1 MNAIVPT
8 NIQLPSHLA
17 GRLSQPSAVAGAM
30 TAGIGTS
37 AGYKRISI
45 RGGRFRVREGSQ
57 ETVLPDHKLR
67 CVIVGASPNMTKTFY
82 KGAYNPKAEDKS
94 PDCYSN
100 DGIRPAKDASDP
112 QSQLCA
118 TCEQNQWGSKMTET
132 GARMKACADQKRL
145 AVISAD
151 DDSPEPEL
159 YLFQVT
165 PAALSEF
172 RNYGNQLA
180 AKGFPP
186 ELCVTEISFDPNEA
200 YPKATFKFGGFVDEG
215 MVATIDG
222 LVGSA
227 KVHEITGELPV
238 TAEVVPAT
246 PKPSPIKVKAKEEYV
261 PKVEV
266 EDAVFEEE
274 AVEAAPVKGFG
285 SKAAPKPVQ
294 APPPKAAPPVA
305 QSSNLASD
313 IQDILNGLGD
323 DDE

>member
-37 AGYKRISI
+37 ASYKRISI
-45 RGGRFRVREGSQ
+45 RGGRFRIREGSN
-57 ETVLPDHKLR
+57 ETVLPDPKLR
-67 CVIVGASPNMTKTFY
+67 CVIVGASPNMTKTYY

-118 TCEQNQWGSKMTET
+118 NCEQNQWGSKMTEN
-132 GARMKACADQKRL
+132 GQRMKACADQKRL

-151 DDSPEPEL
+151 DNSSEPEL

-172 RNYGNQLA
+172 RNYGNLLA
-180 AKGFPP
+180 SKGFPP
-186 ELCVTEISFDPNEA
+186 ELCITEISFDPNEA
-200 YPKATFKFGGFVDEG
+200 YPKATFKFGGFVDED
-215 MVATIDG
+215 MVATIDS
-222 LVGSA
+222 LVGSP
-227 KVHEITGELPV
+227 KVTEITGELPMA
-238 TAEVVPAT
+238 AEVVETSAPA
-246 PKPSPIKVKAKEEYV
+246 
-261 PKVEV
+261 PKVQPKKAPEPQPQV
-266 EDAVFEEE
+266 IEDAEFEE
-274 AVEAAPVKGFG
+274 VAPAPASPTKGFG
-285 SKAAPKPVQ
+285 AKAAPKPA
-294 APPPKAAPPVA
+294 APAAAPKAAVA
-305 QSSNLASD
+305 QSSSLAAD
-313 IQDILNGLGD
+313 IQDILNGIGD